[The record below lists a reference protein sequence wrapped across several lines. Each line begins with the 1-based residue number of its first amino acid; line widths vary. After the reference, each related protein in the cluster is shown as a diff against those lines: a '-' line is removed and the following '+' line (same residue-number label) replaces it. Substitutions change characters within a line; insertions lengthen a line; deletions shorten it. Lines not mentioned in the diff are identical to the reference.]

1 MEFKKFYNLEEIK
14 KYYIPEI
21 NTYMF
26 VENGDYINV
35 AFMFDLE
42 VDANIFANNIK
53 AKDITCLELSTV
65 NLDVYDIKASRIIAN
80 NIEALAVNV
89 QDKLVY
95 SGEINIKY
103 SIKHKIVTFI
113 FKRYR
118 RTRYK
123 LVFIFHR
130 FTI

>member
-26 VENGDYINV
+26 EENGVYLNV

-65 NLDVYDIKASRIIAN
+65 NLDVYDIKASRLIVN
-80 NIEALAVNV
+80 NIEALTVNV
-89 QDKLVY
+89 RDKLVY

-103 SIKHKIVTFI
+103 SINCG
-113 FKRYR
+113 
-118 RTRYK
+118 K
-123 LVFIFHR
+123 LLYNKLSNW
-130 FTI
+130 